1 MSTARR
7 VLIALPDRDF
17 DPTEVAVP
25 WHLLLHAGHDVV
37 FADETG
43 ITPEADPI
51 TLDGPIPKSFRISG
65 EAEELYRAI
74 QLSPAFKDPLRWQD
88 VEIDR
93 FDALVLPGGHAP
105 GMRPYLESAVL
116 REKIAAFWKT
126 GRPVAAICHGVLALA
141 RTKDASG
148 RSVLHSKRTTALPKF
163 MELAA
168 YAMTFMKVGRHYR
181 TYDAFVEDEVTSLL
195 DLPGQFEPGP
205 IALSARPKPDKGFVV
220 EDGSYL
226 SARYPGD
233 AWALARRLMA
243 KLDALPAPRERA

>member
-1 MSTARR
+1 MSIARR

-37 FADETG
+37 FAGETG
-43 ITPEADPI
+43 APPEADPI
-51 TLDGPIPKSFRISG
+51 TLGGEIPKPLRILP
-65 EAEELYRAI
+65 EAEELYREL
-74 QLSPAFKDPLRWQD
+74 QLSPAFKSPLRWED
-88 VEIDR
+88 IEIDR

-105 GMRPYLESAVL
+105 GMRPYLESPIL
-116 REKIAAFWKT
+116 REKIAAFWET

-148 RSVLHSKRTTALPKF
+148 RSVLHGKRTTGLPKF

-168 YAMTFMKVGRHYR
+168 HALTFMKLGRHYR
-181 TYDAFVEDEVTSLL
+181 TYDAYLEDEVTALL
-195 DLPGQFEPGP
+195 DDPGQFERGP
-205 IALSARPKPDKGFVV
+205 IVLSARPNPEQGFVV
-220 EDGSYL
+220 EDGNYL

-233 AWALARRLMA
+233 AWELARRLMS
-243 KLDALPAPRERA
+243 KLDTLPQSERAS

>member
-43 ITPEADPI
+43 ATPEADPI
-51 TLDGPIPKSFRISG
+51 TFDGPIPKSFRISPD
-65 EAEELYRAI
+65 AEEMYRAL
-74 QLSPAFKDPLRWQD
+74 QLSPAFKAPLRWQD
-88 VEIDR
+88 IEIDR

-105 GMRPYLESAVL
+105 GMRPYLESPLL
-116 REKIAAFWKT
+116 REKLAAFWET

-141 RTKDASG
+141 RTKDATG
-148 RSVLHSKRTTALPKF
+148 RSVIHAKRTTGLPKF

-181 TYDAFVEDEVTSLL
+181 TYDAFVEDEVTAVL
-195 DLPGQFEPGP
+195 DDPEQFEPGP
-205 IALSARPKPDKGFVV
+205 IALSPRPRPEKGFVV
-220 EDGSYL
+220 EDGNYL

-233 AWALARRLMA
+233 AWAFAQRLMV
-243 KLDALPAPRERA
+243 KLDALPPRESA